1 MGGIRRIGRERR
13 HFCLVCHENR
23 TPFNELE
30 AMLTECACFTCHGFG
45 RTLCVIVV
53 RPKSSG
59 FRMSST
65 EWVALE
71 QKVSELM
78 ELCAILSR
86 ENRALRAQ
94 QQNWTTERAKL
105 IEKNELA
112 KSRVESMIT
121 RLKALEQD

>member
-1 MGGIRRIGRERR
+1 MAGDDWKTLESK
-13 HFCLVCHENR
+13 VD
-23 TPFNELE
+23 EL
-30 AMLTECACFTCHGFG
+30 
-45 RTLCVIVV
+45 I
-53 RPKSSG
+53 
-59 FRMSST
+59 
-65 EWVALE
+65 
-71 QKVSELM
+71 
-78 ELCAILSR
+78 ELCNVLSR